1 MVQSP
6 LAWLAVGIALMAVEI
21 IMPGFIIFWF
31 GIGAVITAAL
41 VYIGLLQSQILQWFC
56 FFISS
61 AAFLA
66 LWFGY
71 LKDRVKVKTADD
83 ALDVTLTGRKGK
95 CIQDIIP
102 PQIGEVELYEMFHGV
117 TVWKAQSKE
126 VIYKDEQIVVEGA
139 DGIKLIVKKI
149 L

>member
-1 MVQSP
+1 MALSP
-6 LAWLAVGIALMAVEI
+6 IAWLAIGIVLMAVEI

-41 VYIGLLQSQILQWFC
+41 VYIGLLESEISQWFC

-61 AAFLA
+61 GAFLVF
-66 LWFGY
+66 WFGY

-83 ALDVTLTGRKGK
+83 ALDVTLAGKKGK
-95 CIQDIIP
+95 CIKDIIP
-102 PQIGEVELYEMFHGV
+102 PQIGEVELFEPFHGV

-126 VIYKDEQIVVEGA
+126 LIRKDEQIVVEGA
-139 DGIKLIVKKI
+139 DGIKLIVKK

>member
-1 MVQSP
+1 MALSP
-6 LAWLAVGIALMAVEI
+6 IAWLAIGIVLMAVEI

-41 VYIGLLQSQILQWFC
+41 VYIGLLESEISQWFC
-56 FFISS
+56 FFVSS
-61 AAFLA
+61 GAFLVF
-66 LWFGY
+66 WFGY
-71 LKDRVKVKTADD
+71 LKDRVKVKTADE
-83 ALDVTLTGRKGK
+83 ALDVTLAGKKGK

-102 PQIGEVELYEMFHGV
+102 PQIGVVELFEPFHGV

-126 VIYKDEQIVVEGA
+126 LIRKDEQIVVEGA
-139 DGIKLIVKKI
+139 DRIKLIVKK

>member
-1 MVQSP
+1 MALSP
-6 LAWLAVGIALMAVEI
+6 IAWLAIGIMLMAVEI

-41 VYIGLLQSQILQWFC
+41 VYIGLLESEISQWFC

-61 AAFLA
+61 GAFLVF
-66 LWFGY
+66 WFGY
-71 LKDRVKVKTADD
+71 LKDKVKVKTADE
-83 ALDVTLTGRKGK
+83 ALDVTLAGKKGK

-102 PQIGEVELYEMFHGV
+102 PQIGEVELFEPFHGV

-126 VIYKDEQIVVEGA
+126 LIRKDEQIVVEGA
-139 DGIKLIVKKI
+139 DGIKLIVKK

>member
-1 MVQSP
+1 MMLSP
-6 LAWLAVGIALMAVEI
+6 VAWLAVGIVLMAVEI

-41 VYIGLLQSQILQWFC
+41 VYVGLLQSEISQWFC

-61 AAFLA
+61 GAFLA

-71 LKDRVKVKTADD
+71 LKDKVKVKTADD
-83 ALDVTLTGRKGK
+83 ALDVTLAGKKGK

-102 PQIGEVELYEMFHGV
+102 PQIGEVELYEPFHGV
-117 TVWKAQSKE
+117 KVWKAQSKE
-126 VIYKDEQIVVEGA
+126 IIHKDEQVVVEGA
-139 DGIKLIVKKI
+139 DGIKLIVKKS